1 MPLDLGS
8 RPLVLLGAG
17 ASVDAGVPATYAM
30 TEKVVSAIGQAQFSG
45 YAQAL
50 NFVCGALVAY
60 DSAKGKSPYAGLD
73 VERVFA
79 AVELLAERNK
89 LEVTPFVA
97 SWHPAVDI
105 WDRTSAPAFFDKE
118 LQKALGGPF
127 SRAKEVIEGLV
138 NSMTGPG
145 TGEVYDYLA
154 SEMISHLRRIVAPPY
169 ADLSY
174 LAPLVK
180 AANATGGLTIA
191 TLNYDLTVE
200 MACAEAGIAVDTGI
214 EHWIESRRWD
224 WSDEGVRL
232 LKLHGSIDW
241 YWEWQRGEDDELPL
255 RVVAKSSEP
264 GSDDGEPV
272 LAFGSRN
279 KLKPEGPYLS
289 LLREFEDKLADSD
302 HLIVVGYS
310 FRDDHINEVIGRWT
324 REDKKRTISI
334 IDPSP
339 EGMPMVRDFR
349 RTLVRTLNRGIKG
362 EDSERTKRVDVRA
375 ETAQIAFAQIAS

>member
-1 MPLDLGS
+1 
-8 RPLVLLGAG
+8 
-17 ASVDAGVPATYAM
+17 M
-30 TEKVVSAIGQAQFSG
+30 TERVVSEIGLARLSG
-45 YAQAL
+45 SAQAL

-60 DSAKGKSPYAGLD
+60 DSAEGKSPYAGLD

-97 SWHPAVDI
+97 TWHPAVDT
-105 WDRTSAPAFFDKE
+105 WDRKSTPAFFDKQ
-118 LQKALGGPF
+118 LKDAIVGQFGRPKQ
-127 SRAKEVIEGLV
+127 VIEGLIS
-138 NSMTGPG
+138 SMTGPG
-145 TGEVYDYLA
+145 TGEVYKYLA

-174 LAPLVK
+174 LVPLVK

-200 MACAEAGIAVDTGI
+200 LACAEAGIAVDTGI

-241 YWEWQRGEDDELPL
+241 YWEWRRGEDDELPL

-289 LLREFEDKLADSD
+289 LLSEFEDKLADSD

-310 FRDDHINEVIGRWT
+310 FRDDHINEVIVRWT
-324 REDKKRTISI
+324 REDKERTISI

-339 EGMPMVRDFR
+339 EGIPMVRDFR
-349 RTLVRTLNRGIKG
+349 RTLVRTLNRGTKG
-362 EDSERTKRVDVRA
+362 DDSERTKRVDVRA

>member
-1 MPLDLGS
+1 
-8 RPLVLLGAG
+8 
-17 ASVDAGVPATYAM
+17 M
-30 TEKVVSAIGQAQFSG
+30 TERVVSEIGRARLSG
-45 YAQAL
+45 SAQAL

-60 DSAKGKSPYAGLD
+60 DSAEGKSPYAGLD

-97 SWHPAVDI
+97 TWHPAVDT
-105 WDRTSAPAFFDKE
+105 WDRKSTPAFFDKQ
-118 LQKALGGPF
+118 LKDAVVGQFGRPKQ
-127 SRAKEVIEGLV
+127 VIEGLIS
-138 NSMTGPG
+138 SMTGPG
-145 TGEVYDYLA
+145 TGEVYKYLA

-174 LAPLVK
+174 LVPLIK
-180 AANATGGLTIA
+180 AASATGGLAIA

-200 MACAEAGIAVDTGI
+200 LACKEAGIAVDTGI
-214 EHWIESRRWD
+214 EHWIESRRWI

-289 LLREFEDKLADSD
+289 LLSEFEDKLADSD

-310 FRDDHINEVIGRWT
+310 FRDDHINEVIVRWT

-362 EDSERTKRVDVRA
+362 EDSRTKRVDVRA
-375 ETAQIAFAQIAS
+375 ETAQTAFAQIAS